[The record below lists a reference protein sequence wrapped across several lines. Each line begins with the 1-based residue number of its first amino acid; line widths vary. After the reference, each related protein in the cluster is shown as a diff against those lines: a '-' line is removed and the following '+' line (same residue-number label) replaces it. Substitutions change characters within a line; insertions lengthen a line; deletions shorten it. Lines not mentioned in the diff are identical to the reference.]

1 MTKKSA
7 RADSHTA
14 RGWVYAAELAGKLK
28 KWRAATHAS
37 NRVSRVP
44 DDDRAAAADR
54 DAGRELK
61 GRHDAR
67 KPREL
72 VAIPTTLEPEDLD

>member
-1 MTKKSA
+1 M
-7 RADSHTA
+7 
-14 RGWVYAAELAGKLK
+14 YAAELAGKLK

-67 KPREL
+67 KPIEL
-72 VAIPTTLEPEDLD
+72 EAIETDIEPEDPRLGG